1 MEQLNKR
8 SCTTLE
14 TNANNLLHN
23 MNPTSR
29 VISVVPSPPNQL
41 HTSAN
46 QGQETSNSLDSNV
59 VDFIGPSIAVKS
71 LFSVPYLTDQGV
83 AVAVHNV
90 GGTLLIDISHPEDE
104 SPVQTISAKFSRKR
118 QRSAQKSKP
127 VLPPNYAASGK
138 ALAIVTTM
146 LDKTRVD
153 EDEHQS
159 VQGKSN
165 FSLPPPEHYV
175 SHSLPSEPNEYL
187 QWRFRELKMLIGSDA
202 LVYRAENHSVTVR
215 TEEASHMD
223 QLLKQHQDMVARG
236 EFRADHQFPALQ
248 QAGKP
253 SYAIALSRI
262 KAETTIPST
271 ASFAAPNLDQ
281 VQLQTCIV
289 PPIRTPLGS
298 ILSSQ
303 CKKVTTPVCT
313 VLDVYLDNL
322 MANVPQLALC
332 LQEKGLI
339 QCIKLMETK
348 DIPASLMDAKTL
360 DTSIALSNVDTT
372 SAGKPLFSPQ
382 IMEMNAATLL
392 RFLKAN
398 CTRDNATY
406 LLRKEAGE
414 ANIQLYD
421 ISSISAQRQRKW
433 IWWLSMMSYRFALR
447 LNQLARNRDEESSR
461 KREFRARQRSLLQN
475 ALNLLEDLADM
486 DGGQHAT
493 LRSSVSENLADTF
506 LSVDDETSE
515 KNQRDEVERL
525 STAASPPYSNVS
537 IDALNKAQDHL
548 NYGIKQLWP
557 IFEEARQSHIG
568 KQQRR
573 ENPLVIDVQNEG
585 LSSSDEDDSEERS
598 SIEMQSMALQL
609 FGLHHKLINVA
620 LRLAEHHLKNYWSS
634 CAMQSLRSAA
644 RKIADAISLVEVI
657 SQGDDGDKKLELS
670 LKYQYTWLWEHC
682 GHFARSF
689 AADNLWRDRGH
700 ACGDDVISLLRDVDA
715 AFGPTTMT
723 KSCYRF
729 VRETT
734 PLSRRSGGMVSL
746 LSVQGVLGASL
757 FSTRETYSGG
767 NDMPLPSLL
776 MVTTKIL
783 DQQKIIQRDARR
795 VLVSACLC
803 YSRSIHIFD
812 DLLMQEGMTNKN
824 TDPWTITE
832 STGPSALSL
841 LRQRF
846 GDACNEIGKILLN
859 ELRSVLSGGPTI
871 LSEDEILIAAEI
883 LLFSAE
889 FWFNEG
895 LSTFY
900 VCNDLRNIALLRC
913 NLCQCCKLRA
923 NSNFASKIIDS
934 KLSIHAEV
942 CLQDG
947 AGHLQK
953 AQEALCER
961 DNDPITW
968 DMVSQELAATF
979 LVLGVRRRQALL
991 GGGTTPVATQAL
1003 RLNPGKER
1011 SIIDPM
1017 EKALMIYNEVGNS
1030 HQAAAVNYQIALFYS
1045 KVWTCQRDEA
1055 KTRAKLAAAFK
1066 HYGAAHAYF
1075 SNALVGNEPTFV
1087 LLCLDL
1093 ANLYAVVSGEECL
1106 SKALARCLE
1115 TDDAFAFHTSP
1126 SPQWLEKMQTLAV
1139 SVEERVLKVLVS
1151 LVKLEREYNSGEK
1164 YKGAYRVALMLKM
1177 KLNRGDATG
1186 THEYSPL
1193 QGIQRMLR
1201 AIKTYLTDENCQ
1213 AKT

>member
-1 MEQLNKR
+1 
-8 SCTTLE
+8 
-14 TNANNLLHN
+14 

-29 VISVVPSPPNQL
+29 VISVVPTPPNQL
-41 HTSAN
+41 RSPPN
-46 QGQETSNSLDSNV
+46 LGQETSNSLDSNV
-59 VDFIGPSIAVKS
+59 LDFIGPSIAVKS
-71 LFSVPYLTDQGV
+71 LFSVPYLTNQGV
-83 AVAVHNV
+83 AVAVHNM
-90 GGTLLIDISHPEDE
+90 GGTLLIDVAHPEDE

-118 QRSAQKSKP
+118 QRSSQKSKP
-127 VLPPNYAASGK
+127 VLPPDYAASAK

-146 LDKTRVD
+146 LDETRVD
-153 EDEHQS
+153 DDEHQS
-159 VQGKSN
+159 VEEEEEEEN
-165 FSLPPPEHYV
+165 LSLPPPEHFV
-175 SHSLPSEPNEYL
+175 SLSLPSEPYEYL

-202 LVYRAENHSVTVR
+202 LVYRAENQSVTVR

-236 EFRADHQFPALQ
+236 EFRADHQFEALQ

-253 SYAIALSRI
+253 SYAFALSRI
-262 KAETTIPST
+262 KAETTISST

-289 PPIRTPLGS
+289 PPIRTPVGS
-298 ILSSQ
+298 ILSSH
-303 CKKVTTPVCT
+303 CTKVTTPVCT

-360 DTSIALSNVDTT
+360 DTGIALSSVDTT

-447 LNQLARNRDEESSR
+447 LNQLARNRGEESSR

-515 KNQRDEVERL
+515 TSQRDEAERL
-525 STAASPPYSNVS
+525 SSAAVPPYSNVS

-548 NYGIKQLWP
+548 NYGIKQLWH
-557 IFEEARQSHIG
+557 ILEEARQCNNR
-568 KQQRR
+568 KQQQR
-573 ENPLVIDVQNEG
+573 ENPRVIDVQNEG
-585 LSSSDEDDSEERS
+585 HSSSDEDDCEKRL

-644 RKIADAISLVEVI
+644 RKIADAISLVEDI
-657 SQGDDGDKKLELS
+657 SQSDNGDKNLELS

-700 ACGDDVISLLRDVDA
+700 ACGDDVISLLRDVEA
-715 AFGPTTMT
+715 AFVPTTMR
-723 KSCYRF
+723 KFCYHF
-729 VRETT
+729 VRERTT
-734 PLSRRSGGMVSL
+734 LSTRSRGMVSL
-746 LSVQGVLGASL
+746 LSVQGVLDASL
-757 FSTRETYSGG
+757 FPTCDTNPGG
-767 NDMPLPSLL
+767 NDKPLPSLS

-783 DQQKIIQRDARR
+783 DHQKIIQRDARR
-795 VLVSACLC
+795 VLVAACLC
-803 YSRSIHIFD
+803 YSRSIHIFED
-812 DLLMQEGMTNKN
+812 FLMREGITNK
-824 TDPWTITE
+824 TMGPWNLSEPTRL
-832 STGPSALSL
+832 SALSV

-859 ELRSVLSGGPTI
+859 ELRSVLCGDSTN
-871 LSEDEILIAAEI
+871 LSEEEIPIAAET

-895 LSTFY
+895 LSVFY
-900 VCNDLRNIALLRC
+900 ICNDLRNIALLRC

-923 NSNFASKIIDS
+923 NANFASRVIDS
-934 KLSIHAEV
+934 KLSLHAEI

-961 DNDPITW
+961 DNDPMTW

-979 LVLGVRRRQALL
+979 LVLGVRRRQSLL
-991 GGGTTPVATQAL
+991 GGGATPVAAQAL

-1011 SIIDPM
+1011 SIVDPM
-1017 EKALMIYNEVGNS
+1017 EKALIIYNEVGNL
-1030 HQAAAVNYQIALFYS
+1030 HQAAAVHYQIALFYS

-1055 KTRAKLAAAFK
+1055 KTRAKLAAAFQ

-1106 SKALARCLE
+1106 LKALTRCLE
-1115 TDDAFAFHTSP
+1115 TDDAFALHSCP
-1126 SPQWLEKMQTLAV
+1126 SPQWLETMQTLAV

-1151 LVKLEREYNSGEK
+1151 LVKLEKGSTCGEK
-1164 YKGAYRVALMLKM
+1164 YKGAYRSALTLKIE
-1177 KLNRGDATG
+1177 LNRGNVA
-1186 THEYSPL
+1186 EKREFSP
-1193 QGIQRMLR
+1193 IQDIQSLLR
-1201 AIKTYLTDENCQ
+1201 AIKSYLSL
-1213 AKT
+1213 K